1 MERVLISELM
11 EHQNELYHHGVLGM
25 KWGVRRYQPYSLV
38 PRKSGKGGK
47 EIGDAK
53 QSSKSDGLKSAIS
66 KLQSKNKGTPL
77 SEIKK
82 SRKQKQ
88 EEVKSQKI
96 SDEKTA
102 RERKLKAAEV
112 VNSGDAKLIYE
123 NRNNLTEAQLKT
135 AISRIQTENTLRAL
149 VSDQNPSKMQ
159 KVINTANKLQ
169 TAANVAESGINAY
182 NQVARVANAFMG
194 ENETGRKNTL
204 PYIGKAQNSFNQP
217 GGISSEN
224 RDFITKAKNI
234 SDLMNAA
241 SKLNPSEAKLA
252 TSKAESIEKLRKLAD
267 AEKDYNKTKAE
278 ANNSNNDVSFDV
290 SVEPKNKTYSSNIKK
305 GSIDELKSHGY
316 EINTK
321 YGYRKDGALASKDPD
336 AFKKYNPFYDVSP
349 EPGEVFRERTPSER
363 SDYLKKSLSD
373 ISKGD
378 TSYKKTT
385 QEKADKK
392 RFDDYFES
400 EVRKQNTA
408 MTSTKISQARAL
420 LNAGYT
426 QSEVAKK
433 LGVSVSTISKNV

>member
-11 EHQNELYHHGVLGM
+11 ERPDELYHYGVLGM
-25 KWGVRRYQPYSLV
+25 HWGIRRYQPYSLI
-38 PRKSGKGGK
+38 PRKSGKDGK
-47 EIGDAK
+47 EIGAAK
-53 QSSKSDGLKSAIS
+53 KSSKSDGLKSTIS
-66 KLQSKNKGTPL
+66 KLRSKNKGTPL

-112 VNSGDAKLIYE
+112 VNSGDAKLIYK

-135 AISRIQTENTLRAL
+135 AINRIQTENSLMAL
-149 VSDQNPSKMQ
+149 MAEQNPSKMQ

-267 AEKDYNKTKAE
+267 AEKDYNKAQSE
-278 ANNSNNDVSFDV
+278 ANSSKNDVSFDV
-290 SVEPKNKTYSSNIKK
+290 SVEPKNKTYSNNVKK
-305 GSIDELKSHGY
+305 GSIDELKSQGY
-316 EINTK
+316 KINTK
-321 YGYRKDGALASKDPD
+321 YGYGKDGALASKDPD
-336 AFKKYNPFYDVSP
+336 TFKKYNPFYDVSP
-349 EPGEVFRERTPSER
+349 EPGEAFRERTPSER

-400 EVRKQNTA
+400 EVKKEQKRKQN
-408 MTSTKISQARAL
+408 
-420 LNAGYT
+420 N
-426 QSEVAKK
+426 KK
-433 LGVSVSTISKNV
+433 

>member
-1 MERVLISELM
+1 MEKVLISELM
-11 EHQNELYHHGVLGM
+11 ERQNELYHYGVLGM
-25 KWGVRRYQPYSLV
+25 HWGIRRYQPYSLI
-38 PRKSGKGGK
+38 PRKSGKDGK
-47 EIGDAK
+47 EIGAAK
-53 QSSKSDGLKSAIS
+53 KSSKSDGLKSTIS
-66 KLQSKNKGTPL
+66 RLQSKNKGTPL

-88 EEVKSQKI
+88 EEVKSKKI

-112 VNSGDAKLIYE
+112 VNSGNAKLIYE

-204 PYIGKAQNSFNQP
+204 PYIGKSQNSFNQP

-267 AEKDYNKTKAE
+267 AEKAYNKAQSE
-278 ANNSNNDVSFDV
+278 ANSSKNDVSFDV
-290 SVEPKNKTYSSNIKK
+290 SVEPKNKTYSSIKK

-321 YGYRKDGALASKDPD
+321 YGYRKDGVLASKDPD

-349 EPGEVFRERTPSER
+349 EPGEAFRERTASER
-363 SDYLKKSLSD
+363 QDYLKKSLSD
-373 ISKGD
+373 IQSGVKP
-378 TSYKKTT
+378 KTLSAE
-385 QEKADKK
+385 EKADKK

-400 EVRKQNTA
+400 EV
-408 MTSTKISQARAL
+408 
-420 LNAGYT
+420 
-426 QSEVAKK
+426 KK
-433 LGVSVSTISKNV
+433 EKERQKKNKK

>member
-1 MERVLISELM
+1 MEKVLISELM
-11 EHQNELYHHGVLGM
+11 EQQNELYHYGVLGM
-25 KWGVRRYQPYSLV
+25 HWGIRRYQPYSLI
-38 PRKSGKGGK
+38 PRKSGKVGK
-47 EIGDAK
+47 EIGAAK
-53 QSSKSDGLKSAIS
+53 KSSKSDDLKSTIS
-66 KLQSKNKGTPL
+66 KLRSKNKGTPL

-112 VNSGDAKLIYE
+112 VNSGNAKLIYE

-135 AISRIQTENTLRAL
+135 AISRIQTENSLRAL
-149 VSDQNPSKMQ
+149 VAEQNPSKMQ
-159 KVINTANKLQ
+159 KVINTSNKLQ

-194 ENETGRKNTL
+194 ENETGRKNAL
-204 PYIGKAQNSFNQP
+204 PYIGKSQNSFNQP

-252 TSKAESIEKLRKLAD
+252 VSKAESIEKLRKYAD
-267 AEKDYNKTKAE
+267 AEKTYNKAQSE
-278 ANNSNNDVSFDV
+278 ANSSRNDVSFDV

-316 EINTK
+316 ETNTK

-349 EPGEVFRERTPSER
+349 EPGEAFRERTASER
-363 SDYLKKSLSD
+363 QDYLKKSLSD
-373 ISKGD
+373 IQSGVKP
-378 TSYKKTT
+378 KTLSAE
-385 QEKADKK
+385 EKADKK

-400 EVRKQNTA
+400 EV
-408 MTSTKISQARAL
+408 
-420 LNAGYT
+420 
-426 QSEVAKK
+426 KK
-433 LGVSVSTISKNV
+433 EKERQKKKE

>member
-1 MERVLISELM
+1 MEKVLISELM
-11 EHQNELYHHGVLGM
+11 ERQNELYHYGVLGM
-25 KWGVRRYQPYSLV
+25 HWGVRRYQPYSLI
-38 PRKSGKGGK
+38 PRKSGKVGK
-47 EIGDAK
+47 EIGAAK
-53 QSSKSDGLKSAIS
+53 KSSKSDGLKSTIS
-66 KLQSKNKGTPL
+66 KLQSKNKSTPL

-102 RERKLKAAEV
+102 RERKLRAAEV
-112 VNSGDAKLIYE
+112 VNSGNAKLIYE

-290 SVEPKNKTYSSNIKK
+290 SVETGGRSSGKTIKK
-305 GSIDELKSHGY
+305 GSVDNLKV
-316 EINTK
+316 NTIK
-321 YGYRKDGALASKDPD
+321 TKKASAADD
-336 AFKKYNPFYDVSP
+336 SRNVDDFKKSNPFYDVSP
-349 EPGEVFRERTPSER
+349 EPRDVFRKRTTSER
-363 SDYLKKSLSD
+363 QDYLQKSLSD
-373 ISKGD
+373 IKNGAKPK
-378 TSYKKTT
+378 TSSA

>member
-1 MERVLISELM
+1 MERVLINELM
-11 EHQNELYHHGVLGM
+11 ERQNELYHYGVLGM
-25 KWGVRRYQPYSLV
+25 HWGVRRYQPYSLI
-38 PRKSGKGGK
+38 PRKSGKDGK
-47 EIGDAK
+47 EIGAAK
-53 QSSKSDGLKSAIS
+53 KSSKSDSLKSTIS

-112 VNSGDAKLIYE
+112 VNSGNAKLIYE

-135 AISRIQTENTLRAL
+135 AISRIQTENSLRAL
-149 VSDQNPSKMQ
+149 MAEQNPSKMQ

-224 RDFITKAKNI
+224 RDFITKATKI

-241 SKLNPSEAKLA
+241 SKLNPAEAKLA

-267 AEKDYNKTKAE
+267 AEKDYNKAQSE
-278 ANNSNNDVSFDV
+278 ANSSKNDVK
-290 SVEPKNKTYSSNIKK
+290 EEQK
-305 GSIDELKSHGY
+305 H
-316 EINTK
+316 
-321 YGYRKDGALASKDPD
+321 
-336 AFKKYNPFYDVSP
+336 
-349 EPGEVFRERTPSER
+349 
-363 SDYLKKSLSD
+363 
-373 ISKGD
+373 
-378 TSYKKTT
+378 
-385 QEKADKK
+385 
-392 RFDDYFES
+392 
-400 EVRKQNTA
+400 KQN
-408 MTSTKISQARAL
+408 
-420 LNAGYT
+420 N
-426 QSEVAKK
+426 KK
-433 LGVSVSTISKNV
+433 